1 MSAPALLPQRPRWQR
16 ALWVAA
22 GGLSLATG
30 IVGAFLPLLP
40 TTPFVLLAAFC
51 FARGSARVERWLLD
65 HPRFGPMVRDWRK
78 RRAIPRRAKRLAW
91 AMMVVG
97 SAWSGWMLPWPWTP
111 LPALFCA
118 VVATWMYRLPDSDR
132 DS

>member
-1 MSAPALLPQRPRWQR
+1 MRGLAPDTRARPDR
-16 ALWVAA
+16 AH
-22 GGLSLATG
+22 
-30 IVGAFLPLLP
+30 
-40 TTPFVLLAAFC
+40 C
-51 FARGSARVERWLLD
+51 DNR
-65 HPRFGPMVRDWRK
+65 H
-78 RRAIPRRAKRLAW
+78 IPRRAKRLAW

-132 DS
+132 G